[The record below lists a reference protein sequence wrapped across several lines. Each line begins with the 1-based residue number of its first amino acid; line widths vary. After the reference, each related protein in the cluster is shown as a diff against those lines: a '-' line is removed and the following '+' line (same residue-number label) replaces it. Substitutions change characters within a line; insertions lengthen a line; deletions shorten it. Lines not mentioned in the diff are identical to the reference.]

1 MNKNDLK
8 RLIKE
13 SLHEILSEKYNYD
26 ALIDDVSSRTMI
38 GSAWNKMIYQLS
50 NLMDEVEGFNAS
62 FGGAEKIATD
72 SYLAELKQILS
83 ILERLHAP
91 VRTMSQIQEKDGLS
105 EEHPHGRYAQQAGAT
120 PFEPPQDF

>member
-1 MNKNDLK
+1 
-8 RLIKE
+8 
-13 SLHEILSEKYNYD
+13 
-26 ALIDDVSSRTMI
+26 
-38 GSAWNKMIYQLS
+38 
-50 NLMDEVEGFNAS
+50 MDEIEGFNDL
-62 FGGAEKIATD
+62 FGSPRNEKIATE